1 MAGILV
7 PFIVF
12 ASVTAWVLGPK
23 YLRMWHEQKLRQL
36 QMNPAQGPANAR
48 LLVERAALEDRLKNL
63 ESIVCSVDFELNA
76 KLNRL
81 ASRQLLLPAGATG
94 SGSTGGRPPEPVG
107 GSHPPKP
114 PPTDAYAPTVTSA
127 GLLAVLDPG
136 QRVADRFVVERLI
149 GAGGM
154 GAVYLA
160 RDEKLGEPVA
170 LKVIRNMQTVDPQVF
185 DRFKREVTMARRI
198 SHPNVVRLHDLG
210 EWEQILFISME
221 YVQGESL
228 RDIMKRTGA
237 LPPDRVR
244 STLGQICDG
253 LEAAHVA
260 GVVHRDL
267 KPENVLIAGPDRV
280 KIIDFGIAKM
290 SDLEGMTATRFI
302 LGTPRYMSPEQ
313 IRGKTVDARAD
324 LYALGVVTYEA
335 LVGSPPFD
343 GPSPI
348 ALSFAQCTEPAP
360 TLASRRPGLSPEW
373 EAFVHKSLGK
383 EPSER
388 FQSAAEMRAALPRA

>member
-1 MAGILV
+1 
-7 PFIVF
+7 
-12 ASVTAWVLGPK
+12 
-23 YLRMWHEQKLRQL
+23 
-36 QMNPAQGPANAR
+36 
-48 LLVERAALEDRLKNL
+48 
-63 ESIVCSVDFELNA
+63 
-76 KLNRL
+76 
-81 ASRQLLLPAGATG
+81 
-94 SGSTGGRPPEPVG
+94 
-107 GSHPPKP
+107 
-114 PPTDAYAPTVTSA
+114 
-127 GLLAVLDPG
+127 VLDPG

-149 GAGGM
+149 GTGGM

-170 LKVIRNMQTVDPQVF
+170 LKVIRNMQTVDPHVF

-210 EWEQILFISME
+210 ESEQILFISME

-228 RDIMKRTGA
+228 RDVMKRTGA
-237 LPPDRVR
+237 LPPEGVR
-244 STLGQICDG
+244 STVAQICDG
-253 LEAAHVA
+253 LEAAHIA

-267 KPENVLIAGPDRV
+267 KPENILLAAEGRV

-302 LGTPRYMSPEQ
+302 LGTPRYMAPEQ
-313 IRGKTVDARAD
+313 IRGRTVDARAD
-324 LYALGVVTYEA
+324 LYALGIVTYEA
-335 LVGSPPFD
+335 LAGSPPFD
-343 GPSPI
+343 GPSAI

-360 TLASRRPGLSPEW
+360 TLAARRPGHSPQW
-373 EAFVHKSLGK
+373 EAFVHKALGK